1 MEFFKT
7 PHINFMKYKYLAFA
21 LSGIVITAGILN
33 VIVGEGFK
41 FGVDFGGGTLIRV
54 TLKNPAPVGE
64 LRQFLRNVGLGNSSI
79 QEVEKGNRE
88 YQIRTMLPPAKKG
101 EKQELEAHEIMGNRV
116 VEALRAEED
125 KKALEQG
132 LKDLNSIDEKDLT
145 SLLEPIIPDQAAQ
158 IAQKIISFRDK
169 PPLISD
175 RKPIIQDFSQLEA
188 EGISQQ
194 ALALLKEKTFLGS
207 LVVLSKET
215 VGPQVGRDL
224 QIKAIKATIWALI
237 GMLVYIAFRFKLA
250 YGVSAILTLTHDVLF
265 TMSIFSFTNREI
277 NLPVIA
283 AVLTIVGYS
292 INDTIVIFDRV
303 RDNLK
308 IMRKSP
314 FEEILNS
321 SLNQT
326 LSRSIITSGTVFLT
340 VIALFLFGGEVINDF
355 AFVMLVGVIEGS
367 YSTIYQ
373 SCPIVYF
380 WQKIFKPKKGI
391 RK

>member
-7 PHINFMKYKYLAFA
+7 PHINFMKYKYFAFV
-21 LSGIVITAGILN
+21 LSGVIIVSGIIN
-33 VIVGEGFK
+33 VTTRKGFK
-41 FGVDFGGGTLIRV
+41 TGIDFSGGTLIRV
-54 TLKNPAPVGE
+54 ILKNPTPISE
-64 LRQFLRNVGLGNSSI
+64 LRQSLKNVGLGSSSI
-79 QEVEKGNRE
+79 QEIEKGNRE
-88 YQIRTMLPPAKKG
+88 YQIRTMLPETTK
-101 EKQELEAHEIMGNRV
+101 EEEQELEAHDIMGNRV
-116 VEALRAEED
+116 IEALRTKED
-125 KKALEQG
+125 SQSLTGG
-132 LKDLNSIDEKDLT
+132 LKDLNSVDARDLT
-145 SLLEPIIPDQAAQ
+145 SLLELSFPEEAEQD
-158 IAQKIISFRDK
+158 AQKIISFRG
-169 PPLISD
+169 
-175 RKPIIQDFSQLEA
+175 RNAIIQNFSQLEA
-188 EGISQQ
+188 EGISQKV
-194 ALALLKEKTFLGS
+194 LAFLKEKTFLGS
-207 LVVLSKET
+207 LTVLSKET

-224 QIKAIKATIWALI
+224 QKKATQATVWALM

-250 YGVSAILTLTHDVLF
+250 YGVSAIITLTHDVLI

-314 FEEILNS
+314 FEEILNAS
-321 SLNQT
+321 INQT

-340 VIALFLFGGEVINDF
+340 VMALFLFGGEVINDF
-355 AFVMLVGVIEGS
+355 AFTMLIGVIEGS

-380 WQKIFKPKKGI
+380 WQKIFKPKKGM
-391 RK
+391 RR